1 MIVDIYVYLSESPR
15 DGIVR
20 DNEMWYNATL
30 FKNVP
35 ADIFACC
42 AALSKLIP
50 GVYVRTNV
58 VCSYQVGV
66 NRVFMI
72 HPLTTNYYT
81 PIYTHSFV
89 YAKVLLVALSRLK
102 KLGLVKDV
110 FYLREILKDRDI
122 MTNDTKDGSVKFIH
136 AA

>member
-1 MIVDIYVYLSESPR
+1 MLVDIYIYLSEFPR
-15 DGIVR
+15 DEVVHSGVM
-20 DNEMWYNATL
+20 EYHSAL

-35 ADIFACC
+35 VDIFACC
-42 AALSKLIP
+42 AVLSELIP
-50 GVYVRTNV
+50 GVLVRTSEP
-58 VCSYQVGV
+58 CSYKVGS

-72 HPLTTNYYT
+72 HPLTTDFYS